1 MTVATVADGG
11 CPESSLAVVAN
22 LRTVYEPR
30 DLAADPGVIDNPVDD
45 PSLANVRNQLH
56 DRLLAWMNDR
66 MDPLRGPPWYGRP
79 WRPGLR
85 LDPFGT
91 GRKQNHAGTH

>member
-1 MTVATVADGG
+1 MRRCKLVLNLCRIDELCG
-11 CPESSLAVVAN
+11 LA
-22 LRTVYEPR
+22 E
-30 DLAADPGVIDNPVDD
+30 DPGVIDNPVDD
-45 PSLANVRNQLH
+45 PSLANVRNPLH
-56 DRLLAWMNDR
+56 NRLPDWMNDR